1 MVTAAA
7 AGEVDTL
14 VQFQVVGGE
23 ALFDNPDFNVVGFPA
38 ATHRQIW
45 MRCDTGQFT
54 DKRVRQALGYSIDR
68 QALVDTLFKGKAEIA
83 NDFTDRLALSVLR
96 LLGPA
101 APVRPRQGQ
110 AVARRRRLPRRPHGR
125 RCTSATCRRS
135 RSWRS

>member
-45 MRCDTGQFT
+45 MRCDTGQFA
-54 DKRVRQALGYSIDR
+54 DKRVRQALGLQHR
-68 QALVDTLFKGKAEIA
+68 
-83 NDFTDRLALSVLR
+83 
-96 LLGPA
+96 PA
-101 APVRPRQGQ
+101 GA
-110 AVARRRRLPRRPHGR
+110 
-125 RCTSATCRRS
+125 
-135 RSWRS
+135 